1 MTKNK
6 INSLITIV
14 VIAIIGIGLF
24 ISCKDDN
31 SFSEGKNIS
40 SKSNSINNQNP
51 FEIVGITHNEILN
64 DFPNNVSIDNYTVN
78 DIYGYNLNKG
88 YINNSISYD
97 TFYSQIINGGQF
109 MLNYIL
115 SEEDLMYNLT
125 KDQEV
130 SYYMGKVKAIFV
142 EMINENKEMTPE
154 EFSER
159 INLIEDELIALD
171 LHDKGDIFD
180 KELNKYSMLLSSL
193 STARHSYSFW
203 YDAYYN
209 KENPWHNLLLSR
221 VNNVGAKG
229 PFWDFL
235 CDAADALLAVGKAV
249 VAVVGFVPADI
260 GGGLYSGFT
269 GFTGN
274 GTSGNPYGPT
284 FSIPGMITGG
294 WNTSCGVAR
303 WGFGY

>member
-40 SKSNSINNQNP
+40 SKSNSTNNQNP

-64 DFPNNVSIDNYTVN
+64 DFPNNVSLDNYTLN
-78 DIYGYNLNKG
+78 DIYSYNLNKG
-88 YINNSISYD
+88 YLDNSISSD
-97 TFYSQIINGGQF
+97 TFSLQILSISKF
-109 MLNYIL
+109 MLHYTL
-115 SEEDLMYNLT
+115 SEEDLIYSST
-125 KDQEV
+125 EDQVV
-130 SYYMGKVKAIFV
+130 SFYMGRVKEMFV

>member
-1 MTKNK
+1 MIKNK
-6 INSLITIV
+6 IYSLITIV

-40 SKSNSINNQNP
+40 PKSNSINNQNP
-51 FEIVGITHNEILN
+51 FEIVGITHNEILS
-64 DFPNNVSIDNYTVN
+64 DFPNNVSIENYTVN
-78 DIYGYNLNKG
+78 DIYEYNLNKD
-88 YINNSISYD
+88 YINSSISYA

-109 MLNYIL
+109 MLSYIL
-115 SEEDLMYNLT
+115 SEEDLMYDLT
-125 KDQEV
+125 KDKEV
-130 SYYMGKVKAIFV
+130 SYYMDKVKAIFV

-159 INLIEDELIALD
+159 INLIENELIVLNPY
-171 LHDKGDIFD
+171 DKGDIFE

-235 CDAADALLAVGKAV
+235 CDAADVLLSVGKAV

-260 GGGLYSGFT
+260 GGAFYYGYSDSN
-269 GFTGN
+269 N
-274 GTSGNPYGPT
+274 GTNSFILAKMCSGGA
-284 FSIPGMITGG
+284 
-294 WNTSCGVAR
+294 NTSMSVAR